1 MTTTLRIHHST
12 HRGTSVTNPTRCSQ
26 PLTSLSGG
34 GLLAPT
40 SLLNALGYK
49 TVLLILAQTKGKIKV
64 FYNECVVPQ
73 NLTGTVGGEGVG
85 TWRRRSRGRSKTF
98 RWTVLPPE
106 CPSRQA
112 SATGRTRAVF
122 STTQKKTAMH
132 LHHGL
137 AWRRRRD
144 SNPRTGYPAYTL
156 SRGASSPT

>member
-64 FYNECVVPQ
+64 FYNDCVVPQ
-73 NLTGTVGGEGVG
+73 NLTGTVGGERSWHMASHVLYPSA
-85 TWRRRSRGRSKTF
+85 RRRTLGGVAQVPSLRR
-98 RWTVLPPE
+98 
-106 CPSRQA
+106 CPS
-112 SATGRTRAVF
+112 VF

>member
-64 FYNECVVPQ
+64 FYNDCVVPQ
-73 NLTGTVGGEGVG
+73 NLTGTVGGE
-85 TWRRRSRGRSKTF
+85 RSWHMAEKESRAEQN
-98 RWTVLPPE
+98 LPVDGFAARVSLTASV
-106 CPSRQA
+106 CHRQNASRL
-112 SATGRTRAVF
+112 
-122 STTQKKTAMH
+122 
-132 LHHGL
+132 LHHAKKDRDAFASRSCVAEKEGL
-137 AWRRRRD
+137 EPSHRL
-144 SNPRTGYPAYTL
+144 PGLHP
-156 SRGASSPT
+156 